1 MKASLATSALLILA
15 LACYTTQAD
24 EFNNF
29 KICGKPKDIT
39 RMNRIVNGVDADK
52 GDLPWQAA
60 VRYAGSST
68 NGMPFCGATLV
79 SKQWAVSAAH
89 CGISTSHELVFGANN
104 FGATNEGKE
113 GIYVEK

>member
-1 MKASLATSALLILA
+1 
-15 LACYTTQAD
+15 
-24 EFNNF
+24 
-29 KICGKPKDIT
+29 
-39 RMNRIVNGVDADK
+39 MNRIVNGVDADK